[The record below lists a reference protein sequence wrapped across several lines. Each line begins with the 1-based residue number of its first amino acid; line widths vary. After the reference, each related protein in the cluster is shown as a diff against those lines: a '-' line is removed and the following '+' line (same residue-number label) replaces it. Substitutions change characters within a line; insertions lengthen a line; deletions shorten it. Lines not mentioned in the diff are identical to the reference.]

1 MKTKGDAM
9 KLWVLRIAVLAI
21 GISLGGCMFTPKEHF
36 YQNTTRYA
44 PMAEDITTPQKEELK
59 AQALAGPV
67 TKEIRAK
74 LEARGYMLLEDPVV
88 MLQYERGFL
97 VIFRAIVPP
106 NDRPPTSVSGL
117 AHLIYIGLHQGSRAF
132 GVVDHGEK
140 TLHIYPDG
148 EKAFRGTGDVLH
160 QLRKNERFRKF
171 EQWLQTHGKV
181 VGAAGAMLDE
191 TSYDI
196 HIIVAAAPPASHDSG
211 RAGVM
216 ALDPN
221 VEVYVALA
229 KALAVKDDE
238 VLLDLETL
246 VLLPS
251 TKTERDF
258 GPGFPVRDVNPGVI
272 LMGGPVYTII
282 SGGEKPREFP
292 NLRDF
297 AFYTRRD
304 TGERLTGDT
313 GQGGFSQFVPAA
325 QTRMRSLPFP
335 KMPLQEERSLTVFC
349 WDLINVP
356 ADNILLQFKTE
367 AELTIEDY
375 NLAVQY
381 GLPITLEAAHAQK
394 EIKLAFL
401 GFSQLSFADVQVHYE
416 KACELIKSDYFVVP
430 ALGMVGIF
438 EDLLGMSF
446 SDLGLLLLR
455 LAEGDEQGKFE
466 ETYEA
471 LRPHGL
477 EALERLFARF
487 ELKPTPERRITFIQ
501 ALARQWKKYLQE
513 TQPKLAPQVFKE
525 IFITW
530 TVTKLL
536 DYLYDTLLAYVSFK
550 ERPQYVRAWVEVV
563 KEGAVIKFEKRPTIE
578 EATFTTINIFA
589 ISKWIE
595 KGIRAASTQ
604 NLLPPYPG
612 LEKGETLEA
621 VWGFYI
627 STLLTGAA
635 KVPPD
640 PNALAF
646 AALAACYR
654 ELLGKTVPEIDFP
667 KAAVNILRHLL
678 RLAVHLGAAERQGWV
693 SEGVSVA
700 GLTEVRVVYRRD
712 KGWLPDPYEKANQV
726 DPKQPIHHR
735 PVVDVAIVNYAD
747 EPKHEL
753 LDWASK
759 TLDEVRKDPEWPN
772 NKEAWGLNVVAVV
785 ITERLDAEKVKE
797 FLVKLKDHPLLTQIA
812 RDIRKRAASDSAYIS
827 TAFVAA
833 WRSEG
838 SNHVNYVWID
848 CGPYE
853 TPVVLRQETVKA
865 IAAVQPSEIL
875 VEISEEVV
883 KGTSITFSNSQI
895 ILAGGY
901 GLEAREHQT
910 IFPI

>member
-1 MKTKGDAM
+1 MKTKGDAV
-9 KLWVLRIAVLAI
+9 KLWVLRIAMLAI

-59 AQALAGPV
+59 AQALADPV

-74 LEARGYMLLEDPVV
+74 LETRGYMLLEDPVV

-106 NDRPPTSVSGL
+106 NDRTPTSVSGL

-148 EKAFRGTGDVLH
+148 EKAFRGAGDVLH

-181 VGAAGAMLDE
+181 VGAAGAVLDE

-196 HIIVAAAPPASHDSG
+196 HIIVATAPPASHDSG
-211 RAGVM
+211 RVGVM

-258 GPGFPVRDVNPGVI
+258 GPGFPVRDVNPGVK
-272 LMGGPVYTII
+272 LVGGPVYTII

-297 AFYTRRD
+297 AFYTCRD
-304 TGERLTGDT
+304 TGEHLTGDT
-313 GQGGFSQFVPAA
+313 GQKGFSQFVPAA
-325 QTRMRSLPFP
+325 QTRMRSPPFP
-335 KMPLQEERSLTVFC
+335 KTPLKEECSLTVFC

-356 ADNILLQFKTE
+356 DDNILLQFKTE
-367 AELTIEDY
+367 AELTIEAY
-375 NLAVQY
+375 NRAEQF
-381 GLPITLEAAHAQK
+381 GLPITLGAAHSQK
-394 EIKLAFL
+394 EIKLSFL

-438 EDLLGMSF
+438 EDLLAMSF

-525 IFITW
+525 I
-530 TVTKLL
+530 
-536 DYLYDTLLAYVSFK
+536 YNTLFAYVSFK
-550 ERPQYVRAWVEVV
+550 ERPQYVRTWVEGVG
-563 KEGAVIKFEKRPTIE
+563 EGAVIKFKKRPTIE
-578 EATFTTINIFA
+578 EATFTGINILA
-589 ISKWIE
+589 ISKWIRE
-595 KGIRAASTQ
+595 RIRAASTQ
-604 NLLPPYPG
+604 NLLPLYPG

-621 VWGFYI
+621 VWGLYI
-627 STLLTGAA
+627 STLLFGAA
-635 KVPPD
+635 KAPPD
-640 PNALAF
+640 PNPLVF

-667 KAAVNILRHLL
+667 KAAANILRHLL
-678 RLAVHLGAAERQGWV
+678 RLGLHLGAAERLGWV
-693 SEGVSVA
+693 SEGARVA
-700 GLTEVRVVYRRD
+700 GLTEVRVLYRRD
-712 KGWLPDPYEKANQV
+712 RGKLPDPYEKARQV
-726 DPKQPIHHR
+726 HEKQPIHHR
-735 PVVDVAIVNYAD
+735 PVVDVAIVNYAN

-759 TLDEVRKDPEWPN
+759 TLNEVRKDPEWPN

-797 FLVKLKDHPLLTQIA
+797 FLVKLKDHPLLKQIA
-812 RDIRKRAASDSAYIS
+812 RDIRKRAAELPPNSAYIS

-848 CGPYE
+848 YGPHE
-853 TPVVLRQETVKA
+853 TPVELRRKTLEA
-865 IAAVQPSEIL
+865 IAAVQPSEEL
-875 VEISEEVV
+875 VEIEINE
-883 KGTSITFSNSQI
+883 KAWNPTFSNSPV
-895 ILAGGY
+895 ILAGG
-901 GLEAREHQT
+901 
-910 IFPI
+910 

>member
-1 MKTKGDAM
+1 
-9 KLWVLRIAVLAI
+9 
-21 GISLGGCMFTPKEHF
+21 MFTPKEHF

-59 AQALAGPV
+59 AQALADPV

-88 MLQYERGFL
+88 ILQHERGFL
-97 VIFRAIVPP
+97 VIFRAIVPSNELFPP
-106 NDRPPTSVSGL
+106 NDRTPTSVSGL

-132 GVVDHGEK
+132 GVVDQGEK
-140 TLHIYPDG
+140 TLHIYPEG
-148 EKAFRGTGDVLH
+148 EKAFRGAGDVLH

-196 HIIVAAAPPASHDSG
+196 HIIVAAAPPASHNSG
-211 RAGVM
+211 QVGVM

-258 GPGFPVRDVNPGVI
+258 GPGFPVRDVNPELI
-272 LMGGPVYTII
+272 FMGGPVYTII
-282 SGGEKPREFP
+282 SGGEKSRKFP

-304 TGERLTGDT
+304 TGEHLTGDT

-356 ADNILLQFKTE
+356 ADNILLQFKTD
-367 AELTIEDY
+367 AELTIEAY

-381 GLPITLEAAHAQK
+381 GLPITLGAAHAQK

-416 KACELIKSDYFVVP
+416 KACELTESDYFVVP

-530 TVTKLL
+530 MVTKLL

-550 ERPQYVRAWVEVV
+550 ERPQYVRAWVEGVG
-563 KEGAVIKFEKRPTIE
+563 EGAVIKFKKRPTIE
-578 EATFTTINIFA
+578 EATFTGINILA
-589 ISKWIE
+589 ISKWIGE
-595 KGIRAASTQ
+595 RIRAASTQ

-621 VWGFYI
+621 VWELYI
-627 STLLTGAA
+627 SMLLIGATW
-635 KVPPD
+635 VPPD
-640 PNALAF
+640 PNPLVF

-667 KAAVNILRHLL
+667 KAAANILRHLL
-678 RLAVHLGAAERQGWV
+678 RLGLHLGAAERLGWV
-693 SEGVSVA
+693 SEGTRVA

-712 KGWLPDPYEKANQV
+712 KGKLPDPYEKANQV

-735 PVVDVAIVNYAD
+735 PVVDVAIVNYAN

-759 TLDEVRKDPEWPN
+759 TLNEVRKDPEWPN
-772 NKEAWGLNVVAVV
+772 CKEAWGLNVVAVV

-797 FLVKLKDHPLLTQIA
+797 FLVKLKDHPLLKQIA
-812 RDIRKRAASDSAYIS
+812 RDIRKRAAELPPNSAYIS

-833 WRSEG
+833 WREL
-838 SNHVNYVWID
+838 
-848 CGPYE
+848 
-853 TPVVLRQETVKA
+853 TFRRQA
-865 IAAVQPSEIL
+865 R
-875 VEISEEVV
+875 
-883 KGTSITFSNSQI
+883 QI
-895 ILAGGY
+895 WTGFFAK
-901 GLEAREHQT
+901 
-910 IFPI
+910 